1 MPEQGD
7 VRNQIVIS
15 FDVNLA
21 AHPNALTTA
30 KDLVDKAV
38 KQLENYPV
46 TVLGRFIAETSDSDA
61 FFAVIV
67 ARLDSPT
74 LTIETLQADE
84 AFLKISHIERD
95 APIALAGYNDPLLA
109 EQWALARLGADQPWS
124 VAPPGANKTIV
135 GIVDSGLYRADANQ
149 PLHVD
154 LDIAEPRLDCQPQP
168 VFDAFGNVLFPGM
181 HLDSIDQDGHGTLL
195 AGTIAAL
202 PGNAQGVSSA
212 VQHAWN
218 IRLLPVKFF
227 GPAAGPSAA
236 YAAIGIAH
244 AIDKRAKVINASW
257 HVASGDPDLR
267 VLKLALEFADR
278 KNRLVVIAAG
288 NDGSDNEVYPTYPA
302 NFGKTFKNNV
312 MTVAASDRD
321 DFKASYSNY
330 GRNFVDIAAPGT
342 AIVSTALYLGTSP
355 PRYADYS
362 GTSAATAFVSSAA
375 ALVFALNPPNW
386 DNANAPG
393 WQPKDVIKHL
403 LASAETKNGLMLAC
417 RNGKRLHIARAVYG
431 PLTLTAPAAGDT
443 LVVNVATAITWTVAY
458 DNPDFTH
465 VRVEFITT
473 ANARHPLGMVPIGDG
488 MLPWTPTAAQATA
501 GWIRITP
508 TTGNFPVRSGLILV
522 VS

>member
-257 HVASGDPDLR
+257 HVASGDPDLW
-267 VLKLALEFADR
+267 VLKLALEFADDVPGIVRVFAEYTAR
-278 KNRLVVIAAG
+278 KQQTRTPSGGGRMRTAVAVGVGALLVVVVLAVLTLAG
-288 NDGSDNEVYPTYPA
+288 VEVPLGFWFPP
-302 NFGKTFKNNV
+302 G
-312 MTVAASDRD
+312 VAAIVAFLSLPVWDATREPP
-321 DFKASYSNY
+321 ARPAGARRS
-330 GRNFVDIAAPGT
+330 RRPPAP
-342 AIVSTALYLGTSP
+342 P
-355 PRYADYS
+355 P
-362 GTSAATAFVSSAA
+362 
-375 ALVFALNPPNW
+375 P
-386 DNANAPG
+386 
-393 WQPKDVIKHL
+393 
-403 LASAETKNGLMLAC
+403 
-417 RNGKRLHIARAVYG
+417 
-431 PLTLTAPAAGDT
+431 
-443 LVVNVATAITWTVAY
+443 
-458 DNPDFTH
+458 
-465 VRVEFITT
+465 
-473 ANARHPLGMVPIGDG
+473 
-488 MLPWTPTAAQATA
+488 
-501 GWIRITP
+501 
-508 TTGNFPVRSGLILV
+508 
-522 VS
+522 